1 MRRIDLNKMNRGNSI
16 RIGLLILA
24 LVLPLLPFVTDY
36 LLHIVILIFLYMILA
51 LGLNIVPGFNG
62 LLDLGY
68 VGFYGIGAY
77 TSGLLTVHFGL
88 SYWLII
94 PLAFINGAIWGIL
107 LGAPTLR
114 LTGDYFAI
122 VTFGFSELVVLVLT
136 NEIWLTRG
144 PLGLPGIEPVSI
156 DLSLFGGPKWEFVG
170 EVPYYYLAI
179 FMVLVTLFVMYRI
192 RDSRLGRAW
201 FAIRDDEVA
210 AVSCGIN
217 LLTYKVIAF
226 AISAAF
232 GAVGG
237 SFFARWVTF
246 LSPDMFKFWES
257 FLILCMIV
265 LGGMG
270 NIWGVMVGAAVL
282 VSLSEILR
290 ELLPLLGLP
299 VEARFLAFGL
309 IMVLM
314 MRFRPAGLMPIAA
327 VAAQMRAGRVKRKR
341 TKISVG
347 MKQK

>member
-1 MRRIDLNKMNRGNSI
+1 
-16 RIGLLILA
+16 
-24 LVLPLLPFVTDY
+24 
-36 LLHIVILIFLYMILA
+36 
-51 LGLNIVPGFNG
+51 
-62 LLDLGY
+62 
-68 VGFYGIGAY
+68 
-77 TSGLLTVHFGL
+77 
-88 SYWLII
+88 
-94 PLAFINGAIWGIL
+94 LAFMNGAIWGIL

-122 VTFGFSELVVLVLT
+122 VTFGFSELVVLLIT

-144 PLGLPGIEPVSI
+144 PLGLPGIDPVSI
-156 DLSLFGGPKWEFVG
+156 DLTLFGGPKWELVG
-170 EVPYYYLAI
+170 ELPYYYLAL
-179 FMVLVTLFVMYRI
+179 FMVLVTVFVMYRI
-192 RDSRLGRAW
+192 QDSRLGRAW

-237 SFFARWVTF
+237 AFFARWVTF

-270 NIWGVMVGAAVL
+270 NVWGVMVGAFVL
-282 VSLSEILR
+282 VSMSEILR

-299 VEARFLAFGL
+299 VEVRFLAFGL

-314 MRFRPAGLMPIAA
+314 MRFRPAGLLPIPA
-327 VAAQMRAGRVKRKR
+327 VAARMRAGRVRRK
-341 TKISVG
+341 KIKGPVAV
-347 MKQK
+347 KK

>member
-1 MRRIDLNKMNRGNSI
+1 MGKLNLPKLSRGNKV
-16 RIGLLILA
+16 RTGVLVLALIL
-24 LVLPLLPFVTDY
+24 PFLPFVTDY
-36 LLHIVILIFLYMILA
+36 ILHIVIIVYLYMLLA

-122 VTFGFSELVVLVLT
+122 VTFGFSELVVLFLT

-144 PLGLPGIEPVSI
+144 PLGLPGIEPVSL

-170 EVPYYYLAI
+170 ELPYYYLAI
-179 FMVLVTLFVMYRI
+179 VMVAVTVFVMHRI
-192 RDSRLGRAW
+192 QDSRLGRAW

-210 AVSCGIN
+210 AVSCGIS

-270 NIWGVMVGAAVL
+270 NIWGVMIGAVVL
-282 VSLSEILR
+282 VSLSEVLR
-290 ELLPLLGLP
+290 ELLPLLGMP
-299 VEARFLAFGL
+299 VEVRFLAFGL

-314 MRFRPAGLMPIAA
+314 MRYRPAGILPIPA
-327 VAAQMRAGRVKRKR
+327 VAAQMKAGRVKRKR
-341 TKISVG
+341 VRVAVG
-347 MKQK
+347 MKE

>member
-1 MRRIDLNKMNRGNSI
+1 MNMANTKKLTTGGKI
-16 RIGLLILA
+16 RIGFLVLALILPA
-24 LVLPLLPFVTDY
+24 LPFATDY
-36 LLHIVILIFLYMILA
+36 FLHTVILIYLYMVLA
-51 LGLNIVPGFNG
+51 LGLNVVPGFNG

-77 TSGLLTVHFGL
+77 TAGLLTVHFGL
-88 SYWLII
+88 SFWMIV
-94 PLAFINGAIWGIL
+94 PLAFLNGALWGVL

-122 VTFGFSELVVLVLT
+122 VTFGFSELVVLFLT

-144 PLGLPGIEPVSI
+144 PLGLPGIEPVSL
-156 DLSLFGGPKWEFVG
+156 DLSLFGGPRWDFIG

-179 FMVLVTLFVMYRI
+179 AMVLITVYVMYRI
-192 RDSRLGRAW
+192 QDSRLGRAW

-217 LLTYKVIAF
+217 LLTYKVFAF
-226 AISAAF
+226 GISAAF
-232 GAVGG
+232 GAMGG
-237 SFFARWVTF
+237 SFFARWMSF

-257 FLILCMIV
+257 FLVLCMIV

-270 NIWGVMVGAAVL
+270 NIWGVMVGAVVL
-282 VSLSEILR
+282 VSLSEVLR

-299 VEARFLAFGL
+299 VEVRFLGFGL

-314 MRFRPAGLMPIAA
+314 MRYRPAGLLPIPA
-327 VAAQMRAGRVKRKR
+327 VAAQMHSGRVKRK
-341 TKISVG
+341 KVKSAVG
-347 MKQK
+347 LNK

>member
-1 MRRIDLNKMNRGNSI
+1 MGAINLRHLSLGAKVRL
-16 RIGLLILA
+16 GLLALA
-24 LVLPLLPFVTDY
+24 LVLPFLPFMSDY
-36 LLHIVILIFLYMILA
+36 ILHVIILIFVFMILS

-88 SYWLII
+88 SFWVII
-94 PLAFINGAIWGIL
+94 PLAFFNGALWGVL

-122 VTFGFSELVVLVLT
+122 VTFGFSELVCLVLT

-144 PLGLPGIEPVSI
+144 PLGLPGIAPPSI
-156 DLSLFGGPKWEFVG
+156 DLSWLGGPVWEFTG
-170 EVPYYYLAI
+170 ELAYYYLAMA
-179 FMVLVTLFVMYRI
+179 MVLMTIFVMWRLQ
-192 RDSRLGRAW
+192 DSRLGRAW

-237 SFFARWVTF
+237 SFYARWVTF

-257 FLILCMIV
+257 FLVLCMIV

-270 NIWGVMVGAAVL
+270 NIWGVLVGAFVL

-290 ELLPLLGLP
+290 EFLPLLGLP
-299 VEARFLAFGL
+299 WR
-309 IMVLM
+309 
-314 MRFRPAGLMPIAA
+314 AA
-327 VAAQMRAGRVKRKR
+327 SWPSA
-341 TKISVG
+341 
-347 MKQK
+347 